1 MTPPPPALITSLV
14 DGPSIVTA
22 VEWFETCDSTNTIA
36 TGAAAEGAPEGLL
49 ILAGEQSAGRG
60 RHGRSWVAPAG
71 SSLLLSLLVRPVTPP
86 PTHRLLPLLTGLV
99 LAETV
104 ARHLPDAEVALKWP
118 NDLLVNGRKAA
129 GILVEGAAGA
139 AIIGVGVNVDWRRAQ
154 RPPELAE
161 ATSLAE
167 EGGQGVDRW
176 RVLAGFAGVFSRRY
190 DQWQEL
196 PAAFLDGYRQ
206 RCATLG
212 RDVVVTGVDGVTI
225 EGVAEGVDRDGALEV
240 RRPDGS
246 TVHVHAGD
254 VQHVRGRPD

>member
-22 VEWFETCDSTNTIA
+22 VEWFEACDSTNTIA
-36 TGAAAEGAPEGLL
+36 TVAAHDGAREGLL
-49 ILAGEQSAGRG
+49 VVAGEQTAGRG

-71 SSLLLSLLVRPVTPP
+71 SSLLMSLLVRPVTPA

-104 ARHLPDAEVALKWP
+104 ARHLPDADVALKWP

-139 AIIGVGVNVDWRRAQ
+139 AIIGVGVNVDWRGVQ
-154 RPPELAE
+154 RPPELSE

-212 RDVVVTGVDGVTI
+212 RDVVVTGVDGQTI
-225 EGVAEGVDRDGALEV
+225 EGVAESVDREGALQL
-240 RRPDGS
+240 RRPDG
-246 TVHVHAGD
+246 TQVLIHAGD
-254 VQHVRGRPD
+254 VQHLRGQQE